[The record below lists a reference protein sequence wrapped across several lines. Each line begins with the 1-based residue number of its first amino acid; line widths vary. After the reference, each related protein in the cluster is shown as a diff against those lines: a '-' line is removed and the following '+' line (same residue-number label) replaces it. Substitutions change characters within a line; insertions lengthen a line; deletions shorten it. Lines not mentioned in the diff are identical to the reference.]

1 MYCFKIARINL
12 ENCTVKMEVIEEKE
26 AKLFL
31 GGRGMAANIL
41 AKETPAGIDPLSPA
55 NKLIFA
61 TGPLNLLPMVGTCR
75 YQVAAKSPLT
85 GIYGEA
91 NSGGKWAQIFK
102 RTGLDGLVIERKSD
116 KLVYLWISDEG
127 IEIRDASELVGLTTY
142 DTEDRIKEISGDSD
156 ISIASIG
163 PAGENQV
170 PIACIMN
177 EKDDAAGRCGLGAV
191 MGSKNLKAVVVKSNK
206 KAVFNNPAKVKEWTK
221 KLWEHVNKNVLR
233 LMEFGTSGSPIL
245 LSEMGQLPTK
255 NFKTSYFSGAD
266 KISLNKSYDFKS
278 EACYACPVKC
288 KKYIKMSNGN
298 YVKAPEYET
307 EAAFGS
313 LCMVDDYQAVIEA
326 GRLCNS
332 TGLDSIS
339 TGVVVAFAMECF
351 EAGILKQKDLDGIN
365 LTWGNGKAVC
375 EIISKIANAEGIGIL
390 LGKGVKYA
398 AEKIGEGS
406 EKFAAHV
413 KGLEIPLHTPRIKK
427 GLALGYQTSVRG
439 ACHMQSD
446 SWETVYE
453 SPQHPVNLGISDIMS
468 RYQVEGKA
476 NMVRTTQDYSSLLE
490 CLVVCK
496 LVFNNS
502 GVVGLDMISNLLKD
516 TVDLEIT
523 PDELMMVGERAHN
536 LCRLLGVREG
546 VSRKDDYLPKRF
558 TEPII
563 DGQEKGK
570 YISQNVMDLLLDEYY
585 LLRGWDSNG
594 IPKEE
599 KLKALNLEEL
609 VSLRFQ
615 KFIGSVKMTR

>member
-1 MYCFKIARINL
+1 MLYCFKFARINL
-12 ENCTVKMEVIEEKE
+12 ENHTVKMEVIEEKE

-31 GGRGMAANIL
+31 GGRGFAAHIL

-85 GIYGEA
+85 GMYGEA

-102 RTGLDGLVIERKSD
+102 RTGLDGLVIEGKSD

-127 IEIRDASELVGLTTY
+127 IEIRDASELAGLTTY
-142 DTEDRIKEISGDSD
+142 DTEDRIKEILSDSD
-156 ISIASIG
+156 ISVASIG
-163 PAGENQV
+163 PAGEKQV

-177 EKDDAAGRCGLGAV
+177 EKDHAAGRCGLGAV

-206 KAVFNNPAKVKEWTK
+206 KVGFNNPEKVKEWTK
-221 KLWEHVNKNVLR
+221 KLWGKVSIGGITPR
-233 LMEFGTSGSPIL
+233 LMAYGTSGNSGR
-245 LSEMGQLPTK
+245 LSETGELPTK
-255 NFKTSYFSGAD
+255 NFKTSYFSAAD
-266 KISLNKSYDFKS
+266 KISLNDSHDFKS
-278 EACYACPVKC
+278 IGCFACPIKC
-288 KKYIKMSNGN
+288 RKYIKMSNGR
-298 YVKAPEYET
+298 YYKAPEYET
-307 EAAFGS
+307 AAAFGS

-326 GRLCNS
+326 NRLCNEAGVD
-332 TGLDSIS
+332 TISI
-339 TGVVVAFAMECF
+339 GVIVAFVMECV
-351 EAGILKQKDLDGIN
+351 ESGILNQSDLDGIN
-365 LTWGNGKAVC
+365 LTWGNGKAMC
-375 EIISKIANAEGIGIL
+375 ELISKITNAKGIGVL
-390 LGKGVKYA
+390 LGKGVKYI
-398 AEKIGEGS
+398 AEKIGKGS

-427 GLALGYQTSVRG
+427 GLALSYLTSVRG
-439 ACHMQSD
+439 ACHMQSAF
-446 SWETVYE
+446 EQIYE
-453 SPQHPVNLGISDIMS
+453 SPQHPVSLGISDIMS

-476 NMVRTTQDYSSLLE
+476 HMVKVTQDYASLLE

-496 LVFNNS
+496 LVFSTS
-502 GVVGLDMISNLLKD
+502 GSIGLDEMSNLLKD

-523 PDELMMVGERAHN
+523 PDELMLVGERAHN

-546 VSRKDDYLPKRF
+546 ISREDDYLPKRF

-585 LLRGWDSNG
+585 SLRGWDSNG
-594 IPKEE
+594 IPKYE
-599 KLKALNLEEL
+599 KLKALGL
-609 VSLRFQ
+609 
-615 KFIGSVKMTR
+615 I